1 MYLAII
7 TLPLLGSIVAGFF
20 GRKVG
25 VSGAQL
31 ITCTSV
37 IVTTLLAIIA
47 FFEVGLNNIPVS
59 ISLFRWID
67 SESLNVLWGFHFDSL
82 TVSMLIPVLIVSS
95 LVHIYSIGYMSH
107 DPHNQRFF
115 SYLSLFTF
123 MMIILVTANN
133 FLLMF
138 VGWEGVGIC
147 SYLLVSFWFTRIAA
161 NQSSMSAFLTN
172 RVGDCFL
179 TIGMFAIL
187 WSFGNIDY
195 STVFS
200 LAPFVN
206 ENIVT
211 IIGICLLIGA
221 MAKSSQ
227 VGLHVW
233 LPMAMEGPTPVSALI
248 HAATMVT
255 AGVYLLMRTSP
266 LIEYSSTVLILCL
279 WLGAIT
285 TVFSSLI
292 GLFQQDIKKVIAYS
306 TMSQLGM
313 MVIAVGLSSYNIALF
328 HLVNH
333 AFYKGLLFL
342 GAGAVIHAVADNQ
355 DFRKYGG
362 LRPFLPLT
370 YSVMLIASLSLVAFP
385 FMTGFYSKDFILES
399 AYGQFFFSGTVVY
412 FIATIGA
419 MFTTLY
425 SVKVLYLTFLTNPN
439 GPYLN
444 YNKYPFTFFE
454 WKSSLFRNDDYPYP
468 QIFNIKT
475 SLRPGI
481 GTFPINYNYYSQ
493 RIESSR
499 VIDKRAHEGDIY
511 MSLPLIIL
519 AIFSIF
525 FGYITKDI
533 FIGLGSGF
541 FADNSLFIHPT
552 HEIMLNT
559 EFAVPTLFKLLP
571 LFFTI
576 SLSVLAIV
584 LSELLGKIL
593 ITFKYTRLG
602 YNIFGFFNQRFL
614 IELFYNKYITGLVFK
629 LGGQTTK
636 VIDKGSVELLGPY
649 GLEKGLINLSKN
661 IVSLDTGVITSYALY
676 ILIGLIFY
684 ILIPYLS
691 LFDNSLLLLII
702 LGLFILINSS
712 YHSESKDQTYIS
724 LPLQSNVFSY
734 MNKHFTTVN
743 IITGV
748 ITILLVMLL
757 KLVLLG
763 GGLFDS
769 VSILNG
775 ALLGF
780 EGLIIKLSIKGLVEG
795 LVEELLPNYVT
806 MGSNGSIPIRFPTD
820 PGSGSGA
827 GAGGYNASGLSPSH
841 PQFGNIAIIKIHQ
854 ISLLGYIR
862 DPSMYEY
869 NVREAM
875 VFTHRNA
882 GHLDSRFNSSDLS
895 TANVNRAHMLLALH
909 KHSLEFGHR

>member
-7 TLPLLGSIVAGFF
+7 TLPLLGAIVSGFF

-25 VSGAQL
+25 VNGAQL
-31 ITCTSV
+31 ITSLSI
-37 IVTTLLAIIA
+37 IVTTLLAIVA

-59 ISLFRWID
+59 INLFRWID
-67 SESLNVLWGFHFDSL
+67 SESLDILWGFHFDSL

-95 LVHIYSIGYMSH
+95 VVHVYSVGYMSH

-123 MMIILVTANN
+123 MMVILVTANN

-161 NQSSMSAFLTN
+161 NQSSISAFLTN

-179 TIGMFAIL
+179 TIGMFALL
-187 WSFGNIDY
+187 WSFGNVDY

-211 IIGICLLIGA
+211 IIGICLVIGA

-255 AGVYLLMRTSP
+255 AGVYLLMRASP
-266 LIEYSSTVLILCL
+266 LIEYSSTVLIICL

-313 MVIAVGLSSYNIALF
+313 MVIAIGLSSYNVALF

-333 AFYKGLLFL
+333 AFYKALLFL
-342 GAGAVIHAVADNQ
+342 GAGAVIHAVSDNQ

-399 AYGQFFFSGTVVY
+399 AYGQFYFSSTIIY

-439 GPYLN
+439 GPINN
-444 YNKYPFTFFE
+444 Y
-454 WKSSLFRNDDYPYP
+454 KSSLNTHP
-468 QIFNIKT
+468 
-475 SLRPGI
+475 
-481 GTFPINYNYYSQ
+481 
-493 RIESSR
+493 
-499 VIDKRAHEGDIY
+499 AHEGDIF

-525 FGYITKDI
+525 FGYISKDI

-541 FADNSLFIHPT
+541 FADNSIFIHPIR
-552 HEIMLNT
+552 EIMLNT

-571 LFFTI
+571 LIFTV
-576 SLSVLAIV
+576 SLSVIAII
-584 LSELLGKIL
+584 LSEFMPKVIL
-593 ITFKYTRLG
+593 NFKLSRVG
-602 YNIFGFFNQRFL
+602 YNIFSFFNQRFF
-614 IELFYNKYITGLVFK
+614 IEFLYNKYITGLILK

-636 VIDKGSVELLGPY
+636 VLDKGSVELLGPF
-649 GLEKGLINLSKN
+649 GLEKGLLSLSRN
-661 IVSLDTGVITSYALY
+661 ISTLNTGVITSYALY
-676 ILIGLIFY
+676 ILVGLIFY

-691 LFDNSLLLLII
+691 LFDNSLLLLV
-702 LGLFILINSS
+702 LL
-712 YHSESKDQTYIS
+712 S
-724 LPLQSNVFSY
+724 L
-734 MNKHFTTVN
+734 FTT
-743 IITGV
+743 T
-748 ITILLVMLL
+748 
-757 KLVLLG
+757 
-763 GGLFDS
+763 S
-769 VSILNG
+769 SRY
-775 ALLGF
+775 
-780 EGLIIKLSIKGLVEG
+780 IK
-795 LVEELLPNYVT
+795 
-806 MGSNGSIPIRFPTD
+806 
-820 PGSGSGA
+820 
-827 GAGGYNASGLSPSH
+827 
-841 PQFGNIAIIKIHQ
+841 
-854 ISLLGYIR
+854 
-862 DPSMYEY
+862 
-869 NVREAM
+869 
-875 VFTHRNA
+875 
-882 GHLDSRFNSSDLS
+882 
-895 TANVNRAHMLLALH
+895 
-909 KHSLEFGHR
+909 